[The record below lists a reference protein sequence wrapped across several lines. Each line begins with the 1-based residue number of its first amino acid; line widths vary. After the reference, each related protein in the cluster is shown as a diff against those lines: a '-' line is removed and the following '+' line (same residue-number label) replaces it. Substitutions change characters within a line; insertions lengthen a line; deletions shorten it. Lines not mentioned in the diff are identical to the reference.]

1 MAAPGDAVL
10 PLVYWRHPSTP
21 YGPLFTLASYS
32 IGSASLPLAVW
43 TMKAVEGLAAL
54 ASVGLVWH
62 AAQRFG
68 RSPKV
73 AVALLGANPL
83 LLLFAVGGAHND
95 VAAMAVVLVALA
107 LLAARR
113 EASAGAALVA
123 AAAVKLTGG
132 LLLPFALLG
141 SRRGTT
147 RLVTAFAV
155 TAAVVTALTLAVFG
169 SHVFDTVAAIGTG
182 RQFNADYSGPDLLGR
197 LLGTGITTPVRIVC
211 ALGGG
216 IVLAASLRATLRG
229 GDWLAAAGWTAF
241 AAILIV
247 PSFVPWYIAW
257 LLPLSALAR
266 SRRLA
271 ATTVALTAAVALT
284 HLPLLG
290 FPSYV

>member
-1 MAAPGDAVL
+1 VL
-10 PLVYWRHPSTP
+10 L
-21 YGPLFTLASYS
+21 
-32 IGSASLPLAVW
+32 
-43 TMKAVEGLAAL
+43 
-54 ASVGLVWH
+54 
-62 AAQRFG
+62 
-68 RSPKV
+68 
-73 AVALLGANPL
+73 
-83 LLLFAVGGAHND
+83 
-95 VAAMAVVLVALA
+95 ALA

-147 RLVTAFAV
+147 RLVTAVAV

-182 RQFNADYSGPDLLGR
+182 RQFNADYSGPDVLGR

-216 IVLAASLRATLRG
+216 LVLAASLPTTLRG

-290 FPSYV
+290 FPSYVESADITLACCATARGRLKRTRVPVAASTSQIRPPCASTIAREIASPRPALPLLRAGCSPPWKNGSNTRSRSRAGMPTPLSATSTSS